1 MRCIRK
7 DLLHNPTGDA
17 ALLRD
22 LRPLRSIVSIFP
34 RWHLQRGKEVEG
46 GENRGN
52 VARGDLSQVFIG
64 RSISRG
70 SPFREFEL
78 AAKLLVELTKSSE
91 ARTRPCVG
99 PCEIMLGRKLEV
111 RIGQSSN
118 P

>member
-91 ARTRPCVG
+91 TMTLPGVG
-99 PCEIMLGRKLEV
+99 LIEIC
-111 RIGQSSN
+111 
-118 P
+118 